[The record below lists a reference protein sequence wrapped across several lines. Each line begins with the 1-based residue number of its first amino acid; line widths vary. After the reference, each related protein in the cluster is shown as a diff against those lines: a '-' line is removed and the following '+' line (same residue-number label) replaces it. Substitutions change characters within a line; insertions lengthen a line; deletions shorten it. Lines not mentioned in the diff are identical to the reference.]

1 MSVVGPGPALGT
13 RGKAQT
19 QTHPQP
25 LGARVLAGEG
35 GDPQAASGLSCSV
48 VGALQGAVGQLRIYL
63 YPSPLP

>member
-1 MSVVGPGPALGT
+1 MSVVGSGPALRS
-13 RGKAQT
+13 RGKA